1 MNQHQA
7 SLIGT
12 LIVNPYKFIE
22 IQDIITADM
31 FSDEYKPIIELIF
44 SYSRENKFWDKAII
58 QRQSQWT
65 TKELLNVISY
75 ANANTLEDNA
85 RYIREDYITEKGI
98 ELATEYIT
106 KAPDDNETAYHKL
119 KTELEGLYTVT
130 RTEKDNKAE
139 IFSKAVDSLLKSSKD
154 EGIVGIS
161 TGWSDLDQMLG
172 GWVDGNLIIIGARP
186 SMGKTTIMLHHAM
199 QASFMGYSVGV
210 MSLEMTK
217 QELISKIIASMA
229 GVSVSR
235 IRTGNLTEQDKENIA
250 EKGAELY
257 DYPIYIQDFNSKAR
271 VTINT
276 ISDEVNY
283 MVKRQGVQMILIDYL
298 QLIDYSGNQNANYE
312 VQNISRMLKRIAK
325 NCNVP
330 IIALAQLSRG
340 IENRAD
346 KRPVMS
352 DLRDSGS
359 IEQDADIV
367 IGLYRD
373 EYYNPDSGSIG
384 ILEYAILKD
393 RQGGIPFTL
402 EREFNKGLYI
412 EPNKVPF

>member
-1 MNQHQA
+1 
-7 SLIGT
+7 
-12 LIVNPYKFIE
+12 
-22 IQDIITADM
+22 
-31 FSDEYKPIIELIF
+31 
-44 SYSRENKFWDKAII
+44 
-58 QRQSQWT
+58 
-65 TKELLNVISY
+65 
-75 ANANTLEDNA
+75 
-85 RYIREDYITEKGI
+85 
-98 ELATEYIT
+98 
-106 KAPDDNETAYHKL
+106 
-119 KTELEGLYTVT
+119 
-130 RTEKDNKAE
+130 
-139 IFSKAVDSLLKSSKD
+139 
-154 EGIVGIS
+154 
-161 TGWSDLDQMLG
+161 MLG

-217 QELISKIIASMA
+217 QELISKMIASMA

-257 DYPIYIQDFNSKAR
+257 EYPIHIQDFNSKAR

-283 MVKRQGVQMILIDYL
+283 MVKRQGVQLILIDYL

-373 EYYNPDSGSIG
+373 EYYNPDSGAIG

-402 EREFNKGLYI
+402 EREFSKGLYV